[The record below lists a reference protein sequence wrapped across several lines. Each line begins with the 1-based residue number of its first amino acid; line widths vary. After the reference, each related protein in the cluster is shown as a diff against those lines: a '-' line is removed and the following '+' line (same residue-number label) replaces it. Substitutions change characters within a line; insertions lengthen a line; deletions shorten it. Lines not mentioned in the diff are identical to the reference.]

1 MQGGTKKVRVMVYR
15 EPKAF
20 DAPYITTTGRDEN
33 GTPFI
38 RYQFLP
44 ANICGHRVN
53 VVYADVRVQPT
64 LTIKIPSSHFH
75 CIRCKIMGTI
85 ETMRQYNCT

>member
-1 MQGGTKKVRVMVYR
+1 MQGGRMKIRMYQP
-15 EPKAF
+15 PKLF
-20 DAPYITTTGRDEN
+20 DPPYIKTIGKDEL
-33 GTPFI
+33 GTPFV
-38 RYQFLP
+38 RYQLLP
-44 ANICGHRVN
+44 ADICGHRVN

-85 ETMRQYNCT
+85 ETMRQYTCTN